1 MENKIVYLKTYIIT
15 ICLLILLFLVGIGGC
30 VFYYEKRTDELE
42 NTINTYQNQ
51 YTVTSPNGGI
61 TILPGGDTSVSNVTA
76 E

>member
-30 VFYYEKRTDELE
+30 VYYYENRIAELE
-42 NTINTYQNQ
+42 KTNVNNQNQ
-51 YTVTSPNGGI
+51 NSGI
-61 TILPGGDTSVSNVTA
+61 SIVPDVDTNVNNVTA

>member
-30 VFYYEKRTDELE
+30 VYYYENRIAELE
-42 NTINTYQNQ
+42 KTKVNNQNQ
-51 YTVTSPNGGI
+51 DSGI
-61 TILPGGDTSVSNVTA
+61 SIVPDGDTNVNNVIA

>member
-30 VFYYEKRTDELE
+30 VYYYENRIAELKN
-42 NTINTYQNQ
+42 NTNTNQNQ
-51 YTVTSPNGGI
+51 NTGI
-61 TILPGGDTSVSNVTA
+61 TIVPDEDTDVNNVTA